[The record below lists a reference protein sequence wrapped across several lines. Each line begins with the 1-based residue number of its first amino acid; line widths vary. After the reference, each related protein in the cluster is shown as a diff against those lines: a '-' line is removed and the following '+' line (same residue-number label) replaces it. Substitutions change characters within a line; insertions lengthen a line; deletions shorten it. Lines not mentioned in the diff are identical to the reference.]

1 MPRGNTM
8 KKVLILIS
16 IYILS
21 LTAACS
27 SEAAPETEKA
37 PQPETSITAPGTQ
50 EPSPDSTPEAQ
61 SPDVEPVWY
70 SEGFVIP
77 EDRINI
83 LPDISL
89 IPEKEINPESY
100 LIRNESDQ
108 VIWFGAND
116 RIELK
121 SSDGW
126 KRIAT
131 MAEAPAIGFMLEP
144 GQEEKFWI
152 SRDNRIDMVDGSYR
166 VIMEFNLTE
175 TDITGKDRPGD
186 EAYYLS
192 AEFEIRD

>member
-1 MPRGNTM
+1 MPRGKAM
-8 KKVLILIS
+8 KKILVIIS
-16 IYILS
+16 ISILT

-27 SEAAPETEKA
+27 GKTVPDNAVTPDAEPAISAPDTE
-37 PQPETSITAPGTQ
+37 
-50 EPSPDSTPEAQ
+50 EPSPDSTPD
-61 SPDVEPVWY
+61 SPNPDVEPVWY
-70 SEGFVIP
+70 GEGFLVP

-89 IPEKEINPESY
+89 IPEKDTNPESY
-100 LIRNESDQ
+100 LIRNESEE

-126 KRIAT
+126 RRIQA
-131 MAEAPAIGFMLEP
+131 MAEAPAIGYMLEP
-144 GQEEKFWI
+144 QKDEKLWI
-152 SRDNRIDMVDGSYR
+152 RRDNMIDMIEGTYR

-175 TDITGKDRPGD
+175 TDITGKDGPGD

-192 AEFEIRD
+192 AEYEIRD

>member
-1 MPRGNTM
+1 M
-8 KKVLILIS
+8 KKVLILLS
-16 IYILS
+16 IFILS

-27 SEAAPETEKA
+27 SEASPETEKD
-37 PQPETSITAPGTQ
+37 PEPDTSITAPDTQ
-50 EPSPDSTPEAQ
+50 DPSPDSTPEEHG
-61 SPDVEPVWY
+61 PDVEPVWY

-116 RIELK
+116 RIERK

-152 SRDNRIDMVDGSYR
+152 SRDNRVDMVDGSYR

-186 EAYYLS
+186 KAYYLS

>member
-1 MPRGNTM
+1 M
-8 KKVLILIS
+8 
-16 IYILS
+16 
-21 LTAACS
+21 
-27 SEAAPETEKA
+27 
-37 PQPETSITAPGTQ
+37 
-50 EPSPDSTPEAQ
+50 
-61 SPDVEPVWY
+61 
-70 SEGFVIP
+70 IP

-116 RIELK
+116 RIERK

-152 SRDNRIDMVDGSYR
+152 SRDNRVDMVEGSYR
-166 VIMEFNLTE
+166 VIMAFNLTE

>member
-1 MPRGNTM
+1 M
-8 KKVLILIS
+8 KKVLVLLI
-16 IYILS
+16 IFILS

-27 SEAAPETEKA
+27 SIAALETEKD
-37 PQPETSITAPGTQ
+37 PQPEISITAPDTQ
-50 EPSPDSTPEAQ
+50 EPSPDSTPEEQ

-77 EDRINI
+77 EERINI

-100 LIRNESDQ
+100 LIRNESEQ

-144 GQEEKFWI
+144 GQDEKFWI
-152 SRDNRIDMVDGSYR
+152 SRDNRVDMVDGSYR
-166 VIMEFNLTE
+166 VIIAFNLTE

-186 EAYYLS
+186 ETYYLS

>member
-1 MPRGNTM
+1 M
-8 KKVLILIS
+8 KKILVIIS
-16 IYILS
+16 ISILT

-27 SEAAPETEKA
+27 GKTVPDNAVTPDAEPAISAPDTE
-37 PQPETSITAPGTQ
+37 
-50 EPSPDSTPEAQ
+50 EPSPDSTPD
-61 SPDVEPVWY
+61 SPNPDVEPVWY
-70 SEGFVIP
+70 GESFLVP

-89 IPEKEINPESY
+89 IPEKDTNPESY
-100 LIRNESDQ
+100 LIRNESEE

-126 KRIAT
+126 RRIQA
-131 MAEAPAIGFMLEP
+131 MAEAPAIAFILEP
-144 GQEEKFWI
+144 GMEEKLWI
-152 SRDNRIDMVDGSYR
+152 SRDNRVDMVEGSYR

-186 EAYYLS
+186 DAYYLS
-192 AEFEIRD
+192 VEFEIRD